1 MPVFARPSLR
11 RIVVRRSSWMLV
23 MAEREELGSNILHL
37 DEPLQ
42 RPRLIANI
50 ELDDALILLTARILP
65 DRIFGNDSVQPS
77 KMTVKTSPT

>member
-1 MPVFARPSLR
+1 
-11 RIVVRRSSWMLV
+11 MLV

-50 ELDDALILLTARILP
+50 ELDDALILLQRELWLREIGQWLRAGYDAVDQPLP
-65 DRIFGNDSVQPS
+65 GRL
-77 KMTVKTSPT
+77 TVLLKELKGRRH

>member
-1 MPVFARPSLR
+1 MFDTLAL
-11 RIVVRRSSWMLV
+11 
-23 MAEREELGSNILHL
+23 AEREELGSNILHL

-50 ELDDALILLTARILP
+50 ELDDALILLIARILP